1 MKRKWQYL
9 HGTGLLAQLTYL
21 LLETYLAMV
30 VDTESLT
37 GGICSF
43 LLPIPI
49 RYHGISTD
57 TDASIGTS
65 LAIVCVIVI
74 V

>member
-1 MKRKWQYL
+1 
-9 HGTGLLAQLTYL
+9 LLAQLTYL

-43 LLPIPI
+43 LSLIPI
-49 RYHGISTD
+49 QYRYHGIGTD
-57 TDASIGTS
+57 TDTNASIGTS
-65 LAIVCVIVI
+65 LVLKFSL
-74 V
+74 

>member
-21 LLETYLAMV
+21 LLETYLVMV
-30 VDTESLT
+30 VDTKSLT

-43 LLPIPI
+43 LSPIPI
-49 RYHGISTD
+49 RYRYHGIGTDTD

-65 LAIVCVIVI
+65 LL
-74 V
+74 